1 MVAPCAAFN
10 CNTSLWLKEPYVP
23 GGAAKT
29 DVSTKVRAGTELL
42 IDLAPG
48 ILKILCRSET
58 FTKAQ
63 AIPWTLTFD

>member
-23 GGAAKT
+23 AARPRPMS
-29 DVSTKVRAGTELL
+29 STKMRAGTELL

-48 ILKILCRSET
+48 ILKNLCKSET